1 MLKAMPGEIR
11 TRFFDMVDA
20 HGEVDIMRE
29 LECWLGTDDLQE
41 FMEFFDRMHD
51 TKWAHFE
58 EDA

>member
-1 MLKAMPGEIR
+1 MLKAMTGEIR
-11 TRFFDMVDA
+11 SRFFDMIDA

>member
-11 TRFFDMVDA
+11 SRFFDMVDA

-29 LECWLGTDDLQE
+29 LEGWLGTDDLQE

-51 TKWAHFE
+51 TKWAVFE